1 MKAAIRTIW
10 VVLTKEL
17 LDNIR
22 DRRSMAAALLYPLLG
37 PVLLVTILAVVG
49 KSMGA
54 KVDAPL
60 ELPVVG
66 AENAPGLIDFLVE
79 SEVEI
84 VPAPDE
90 PAAAVRA
97 GDVDLV
103 MILPREHSEAFGRAA
118 PASVELLFDA
128 SRQSA
133 TITIRRTQRLLDDY
147 AAAEAARRLQAL
159 NLDPQLIEPL
169 DLVETDLATPQTQA
183 AGLLNMSGYFLI
195 FSIFIGGMY
204 LAIDST
210 AGERERGS
218 LEPLLLNP
226 IDRRDLLLGK
236 LAATLVFTFIAAAET
251 LLAFGLVFNLV
262 PLDDFLGLQISLDAG
277 ALAKVLLISLP
288 IMPLAASLQ
297 LIIASFTRSFKEAQ
311 NYLSLL
317 PLAPA
322 LPGMFLAF
330 LPVKPSL
337 GAMLVPTYGQ
347 QLLINQVMREEQPQL
362 QYVMVSAGSTLL
374 VAGIL
379 IAVAVRLYRR
389 ERLVFGR

>member
-1 MKAAIRTIW
+1 
-10 VVLTKEL
+10 
-17 LDNIR
+17 
-22 DRRSMAAALLYPLLG
+22 
-37 PVLLVTILAVVG
+37 LA
-49 KSMGA
+49 
-54 KVDAPL
+54 
-60 ELPVVG
+60 
-66 AENAPGLIDFLVE
+66 
-79 SEVEI
+79 
-84 VPAPDE
+84 
-90 PAAAVRA
+90 
-97 GDVDLV
+97 
-103 MILPREHSEAFGRAA
+103 
-118 PASVELLFDA
+118 
-128 SRQSA
+128 
-133 TITIRRTQRLLDDY
+133 QRG
-147 AAAEAARRLQAL
+147 
-159 NLDPQLIEPL
+159 LDPELIEAL

-210 AGERERGS
+210 AGERERAS

-236 LAATLVFTFIAAAET
+236 LLATLVFTFIAAAET
-251 LLAFGLVFNLV
+251 LMAFGLVFNLV

-277 ALAKVLLISLP
+277 ALVKVLLISLP

-347 QLLINQVMREEQPQL
+347 QLLINQVMREEEPRL
-362 QYVMVSAGSTLL
+362 QYVLVSAASTLL
-374 VAGIL
+374 VAGLL
-379 IAVAVRLYRR
+379 IALAVRLYRR